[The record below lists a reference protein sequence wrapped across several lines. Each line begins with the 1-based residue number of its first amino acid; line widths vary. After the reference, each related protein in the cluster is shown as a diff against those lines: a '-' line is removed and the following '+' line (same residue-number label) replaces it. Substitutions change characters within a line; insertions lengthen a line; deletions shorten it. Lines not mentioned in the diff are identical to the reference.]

1 MEADSWTRFSAK
13 HQQSAVLQS
22 RHDLYLGLDEI
33 DGGGDDGAEFP
44 CPFCSEDFDIVGLCC
59 HIDEEHPVEA
69 NTGDCPLCMTRVG
82 MDLVGHITMQ
92 HRSVFKSQQRRRI
105 RKGSSGSHSAIPFLR
120 KEIRQGNLQPLFG
133 GSSFAASSNAAPN
146 PLLLSFI
153 LNVPVADSTKD
164 LQIESS
170 DEGTVM
176 DEGSVEK
183 VVESAEP
190 SLSDKDQQERA
201 FRSNFVQEL
210 VLSTIFEDIL

>member
-1 MEADSWTRFSAK
+1 MHSLTR
-13 HQQSAVLQS
+13 
-22 RHDLYLGLDEI
+22 YY
-33 DGGGDDGAEFP
+33 
-44 CPFCSEDFDIVGLCC
+44 
-59 HIDEEHPVEA
+59 
-69 NTGDCPLCMTRVG
+69 
-82 MDLVGHITMQ
+82 
-92 HRSVFKSQQRRRI
+92 SQQRRRI

-183 VVESAEP
+183 VVERYYKWA
-190 SLSDKDQQERA
+190 L
-201 FRSNFVQEL
+201 FNF
-210 VLSTIFEDIL
+210 